1 MDLSHLLD
9 SAPESPLQTQ
19 RTPVPEG
26 EYAARI
32 DDITLRNVTTKAG
45 ERPIMTVHWEIIDEA
60 LKAKLSR
67 DRIIVRQD
75 IWIDLDEMGGID
87 TGPDRN
93 VNLGALRNI
102 FGLNEPGVPIG
113 ALKGTP
119 PALIQVRHR
128 QVEGRED
135 VFTEVGRVAPLR
147 R

>member
-9 SAPESPLQTQ
+9 AAPEAPLQTQ

-32 DDITLRNVTTKAG
+32 DDLLLRSVKTKAG
-45 ERPIMTVHWEIIDEA
+45 DRPIMTVVWEIIDEA

-67 DRIIVRQD
+67 EKITVRQD
-75 IWIDLDEMGGID
+75 IWIDLDEMGGLD
-87 TGPDRN
+87 AGTDRN
-93 VNLGALRNI
+93 VGLGQLRDV

-119 PALIQVRHR
+119 PALVQVRHR
-128 QVEGRED
+128 KVEGRDD
-135 VFTEVGRVAPLR
+135 VFSEVGRIAPLKR
-147 R
+147 